1 LLEVA
6 LRLASVVSAVMEIA
20 LRDDAKGADG
30 GKHPA
35 FGAVDL
41 VHPIPVAHWPTLT
54 ATWEVEVLREH
65 IAQVTISFMIAFG
78 APTAVASVSVAEVV
92 PFAVI

>member
-30 GKHPA
+30 GKRPA
-35 FGAVDL
+35 FGPVDL
-41 VHPIPVAHWPTLT
+41 VHAIPVSHWPTLT
-54 ATWEVEVLREH
+54 ATWQVEVLREH
-65 IAQVTISFMIAFG
+65 IAGVTIGFMIAV
-78 APTAVASVSVAEVV
+78 AVPTAAASVSVAEVV
-92 PFAVI
+92 AIAVI

>member
-1 LLEVA
+1 
-6 LRLASVVSAVMEIA
+6 MEIA

-41 VHPIPVAHWPTLT
+41 VRAIPVSHWPTLT
-54 ATWEVEVLREH
+54 ATWQVEILREH
-65 IAQVTISFMIAFG
+65 IARVTSGRMIAF
-78 APTAVASVSVAEVV
+78 AARTAAARVSVAEVV
-92 PFAVI
+92 AIAVI

>member
-1 LLEVA
+1 LLKVA
-6 LRLASVVSAVMEIA
+6 LRLGNFVSAVMEIA

-41 VHPIPVAHWPTLT
+41 VHAI
-54 ATWEVEVLREH
+54 
-65 IAQVTISFMIAFG
+65 
-78 APTAVASVSVAEVV
+78 SVSH
-92 PFAVI
+92 

>member
-6 LRLASVVSAVMEIA
+6 LSLASVVAAVVEIG

-30 GKHPA
+30 REHPA

-41 VHPIPVAHWPTLT
+41 VHA
-54 ATWEVEVLREH
+54 
-65 IAQVTISFMIAFG
+65 IAFSHQ
-78 APTAVASVSVAEVV
+78 PTRTGTW
-92 PFAVI
+92 